1 MFVHPCPSSVDPSL
15 ARFLPFLSRALPTPP
30 PFRWRPALLPPRLAR
45 EVIYYRFGVYIG
57 FTQLKY
63 RGPTGEQHQHKY
75 CISLLD
81 APAIF
86 FYLCTKPGHG
96 FFLTTSVPDL
106 LGFFVSLKDL
116 FRCSDIHS
124 FSRSFKR
131 DFFKLDIISIFLIS
145 QIDNM
150 TIKNSSNKRSTYR
163 TSSLYPVYRTFLR
176 LWYCTSDK
184 VTPGGAALAPGE
196 RSTRAEKKRGIPVAP
211 LNGRANIFHG
221 PTRVARHRV
230 GSVFAISGNND
241 TGYHR
246 CETSVACSRGIIHSL
261 SLSPSHWIS
270 GRCGSLL
277 RLAPQLQQRAS
288 RPRAAA
294 IPQARV

>member
-1 MFVHPCPSSVDPSL
+1 
-15 ARFLPFLSRALPTPP
+15 
-30 PFRWRPALLPPRLAR
+30 
-45 EVIYYRFGVYIG
+45 
-57 FTQLKY
+57 
-63 RGPTGEQHQHKY
+63 
-75 CISLLD
+75 
-81 APAIF
+81 
-86 FYLCTKPGHG
+86 
-96 FFLTTSVPDL
+96 
-106 LGFFVSLKDL
+106 
-116 FRCSDIHS
+116 
-124 FSRSFKR
+124 
-131 DFFKLDIISIFLIS
+131 
-145 QIDNM
+145 M

-288 RPRAAA
+288 RPRAATRAAA